1 MLRESQRQYDKF
13 EQIAAE
19 GKLAV
24 CVLGNTQT
32 EDFELFA
39 VDDLPR
45 FNECIEERQAELIG
59 KGYSFLGVC
68 GLVDGVPRS
77 AFSEPL
83 GRVMASQLSQAYL
96 RLVLDSPQFVAVLG
110 RGWVN

>member
-1 MLRESQRQYDKF
+1 MRLDKF
-13 EQIAAE
+13 EQIAAA
-19 GKLAV
+19 GKLTV
-24 CVLGNTQT
+24 CVLGNLQT
-32 EDFELFA
+32 EDFELFP
-39 VDDLPR
+39 VDAPR
-45 FNECIEERQAELIG
+45 FNEFVEERQAELIE
-59 KGYSFLGVC
+59 KGFSFLGVC
-68 GLVDGVPRS
+68 GLVNGAPRS